1 MIFSLSGIRILMYH
15 SVGGRPEDHPKAIRM
30 PADKFKEEMEELAR
44 AGYKTLVISEIIE
57 KSCL

>member
-1 MIFSLSGIRILMYH
+1 MYH